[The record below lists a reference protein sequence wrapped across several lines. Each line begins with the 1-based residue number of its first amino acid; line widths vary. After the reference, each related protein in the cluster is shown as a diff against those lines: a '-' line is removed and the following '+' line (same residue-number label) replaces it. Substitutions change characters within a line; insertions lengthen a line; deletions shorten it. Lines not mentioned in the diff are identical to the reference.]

1 MRNTRIWCSCNLVW
15 ICLLVTL
22 TGQAHAQ
29 QTTNAGA
36 QPVKAVRVIRI
47 PDVQNGT
54 SPIYDYVTTLLAEA
68 LATNRD
74 QYGDFRLVPNT
85 DVTVQERQLRNL
97 EHNLLDVTW
106 SVTSTDREK
115 YHRVVRIPL
124 VAGLFGQRLF
134 IVRKN
139 DKRFDHP
146 LTPSELKHM
155 KMVQGQDWPDTRIF
169 RHHGYSVLEA
179 TYQSA
184 FRMVSEGFV
193 DYFPRGV
200 LEVNFELAA
209 HQDEPLALEQHT
221 VVSYPSAMFFFVA
234 QGNERLAQ
242 RIEEGLNNL
251 VENGDFQ
258 ALLEKQA
265 FYQQAKNQI
274 EQRTVIRLENP
285 LLSAESEKA
294 IAHYMPL
301 ITQSNDKDN

>member
-1 MRNTRIWCSCNLVW
+1 MRNTRSWCKGYLIW
-15 ICLLVTL
+15 ICLLSPL
-22 TGQAHAQ
+22 TGQVLAQ
-29 QTTNAGA
+29 QTPDAGTE
-36 QPVKAVRVIRI
+36 PVKAVRVIRI

-54 SPIYDYVTTLLAEA
+54 NPIYDYITSLLAEA

-74 QYGDFRLVPNT
+74 QYGDFRLVPNS

-139 DKRFDHP
+139 DRRFDHP
-146 LTPSELKHM
+146 LTPGELKHM

-200 LEVNFELAA
+200 LEVDFELAA
-209 HQDEPLALEQHT
+209 HQDEPLTLEQHT
-221 VVSYPSAMFFFVA
+221 VVIYPSAMFFFVA

-242 RIEEGLNNL
+242 RIEEGLNTLIN
-251 VENGDFQ
+251 NGKLQ

-265 FYQQAKNQI
+265 FYQQAQHLLG
-274 EQRTVIRLENP
+274 QRTAIELENP
-285 LLSAESEKA
+285 LLSTESEKA

-301 ITQSNDKDN
+301 ITRPNVKDN

>member
-1 MRNTRIWCSCNLVW
+1 MLNARIWCTCYLVW
-15 ICLLVTL
+15 ICLLSAL

-29 QTTNAGA
+29 QITNADA

-54 SPIYDYVTTLLAEA
+54 SPIYDYITTLLAEA

-74 QYGDFRLVPNT
+74 KYGDFRLVPNN

-106 SVTSTDREK
+106 SVTSTEREK

-139 DKRFDHP
+139 DTRFDHP

-200 LEVNFELAA
+200 LEVDFELAA
-209 HQDEPLALEQHT
+209 HHDEPLVLEQHT
-221 VVSYPSAMFFFVA
+221 VISYPSAMFFFVA
-234 QGNERLAQ
+234 QGSEKLAQ
-242 RIEEGLNNL
+242 RIEEGLNIL
-251 VENGDFQ
+251 IKNGEFQ
-258 ALLEKQA
+258 ALLTKQT
-265 FYQQAKNQI
+265 FYQRASSQLDA
-274 EQRTVIRLENP
+274 RTIIYLDNP
-285 LLSAESEKA
+285 LLSVESANA
-294 IAHYMPL
+294 ISHYLPL
-301 ITQSNDKDN
+301 ITQSAITY